1 MKKVIIISV
10 LISIVISACTE
21 DNKTDSQI
29 QRFINPPIDN
39 IKIPF
44 TEHII
49 NAEKGDTTFYET
61 GSFVIFFPNSFIDE
75 NGVIIKGDVKVLF
88 REFNNPIDFYLS
100 GIPMN
105 YDSLGV
111 DYNFESMGMVE
122 ITATQNGKALQVNK
136 ESQPVVNLA
145 SKINNGADN
154 YYFLDTINE
163 RWIYKGKTEITDIL
177 NDITDS
183 SLSEIT
189 DILNDIT
196 DSSLSF
202 SNNNQELIKPR
213 KKTDRPSF
221 DITIEPGSVPELS
234 AYDDL
239 SFEITEYEENY
250 KPEYGNI
257 LWENVIVEKGQR
269 KGTYNVTFEKGTKK
283 VTFET
288 WPVLSDTEY
297 DKAIADYNSKK
308 IESDRKRDSINTAI
322 EQKRVEQKRIE
333 LELERKKIEEYN
345 EIIKARR
352 DSIYLA
358 RKRKAE
364 IQNFVYSKFNID
376 RFGIWN
382 CDDPILQ
389 QGTRIIADFYSDDDE
404 KLELTEFSVAYFDFN
419 GIVKESK
426 MITYLKEQKMK
437 VIAVN
442 DNSFYCSS
450 YDDFNNYLFD
460 TKNNRIKIQLKK
472 NNIPKNY
479 NDLYDIVEK

>member
-1 MKKVIIISV
+1 MKKAIIISV
-10 LISIVISACTE
+10 LISIIISACTG
-21 DNKTDSQI
+21 DNKTGSQI

-44 TEHII
+44 TEDII

-61 GSFVIFFPNSFIDE
+61 GSFVIFPPNSFIDE

-88 REFNNPIDFYLS
+88 REYNNPIDFYLS

-111 DYNFESMGMVE
+111 EYNFESMGMVE

-136 ESQPVVNLA
+136 ESQPEVNLA
-145 SKINNGADN
+145 SRINNGADN

-163 RWIYKGKTEITDIL
+163 KWIYKNKTEKTIIP
-177 NDITDS
+177 NDATDS

-189 DILNDIT
+189 DLWNDIT
-196 DSSLSF
+196 GSSLSF

-213 KKTDRPSF
+213 KKTTRPSF
-221 DITIEPGSVPELS
+221 DITIEPGSVPELL
-234 AYDDL
+234 AYDNL

-250 KPEYGNI
+250 KPEYGDI

-269 KGTYNVTFEKGTKK
+269 KGTYKVTFEKGVKK
-283 VTFET
+283 VSFET
-288 WPVLSDTEY
+288 WPVLSDAEY
-297 DKAIADYNSKK
+297 NKAIADYNNKK
-308 IESDRKRDSINTAI
+308 IESERKRDSINTVI
-322 EQKRVEQKRIE
+322 EQKRIE
-333 LELERKKIEEYN
+333 LDLERKKMKEYN
-345 EIIKARR
+345 ELIMIRARAKR

-358 RKRKAE
+358 RKRKTIIE
-364 IQNFVYSKFNID
+364 KLVYSTFNID

-382 CDDPILQ
+382 CDDPVLQ
-389 QGTRIIADFYSDDDE
+389 QGTRIIADFYSDDNE
-404 KLELTEFSVAYFDFN
+404 KLELIEFSVAYFDFN
-419 GIVKESK
+419 GIVKESE

-442 DNSFYCSS
+442 DNSFYYSS
-450 YDDFNNYLFD
+450 YDDSNDYKID

-472 NNIPKNY
+472 NSIPKNY
-479 NDLYDIVEK
+479 IDLCDQVGN

>member
-1 MKKVIIISV
+1 MKKAIIISV
-10 LISIVISACTE
+10 LISIIISACTE

-39 IKIPF
+39 IRIPF

-61 GSFVIFFPNSFIDE
+61 GSFVIFFPNSFVDK

-111 DYNFESMGMVE
+111 SYNFESMGMVE

-136 ESQPVVNLA
+136 ENQPVVNLA
-145 SKINNGADN
+145 SRINNGADN
-154 YYFLDTINE
+154 SYFLDTINE
-163 RWIYKGKTEITDIL
+163 KWIYKNKTEITDIL
-177 NDITDS
+177 NDNTDS

-189 DILNDIT
+189 DILNDIA
-196 DSSLSF
+196 DSSLSV

-234 AYDDL
+234 AYDNL
-239 SFEITEYEENY
+239 RFEITEYEENY

-269 KGTYNVTFEKGTKK
+269 KGTYKVTFEKGKKK
-283 VTFET
+283 VNFET

-308 IESDRKRDSINTAI
+308 IKSDRKRDSINNLI
-322 EQKRVEQKRIE
+322 EQKEVE
-333 LELERKKIEEYN
+333 LDLERKKVKEY
-345 EIIKARR
+345 IKAIKARR
-352 DSIYLA
+352 DSSYLA
-358 RKRKAE
+358 TKRKTE
-364 IQNFVYSKFNID
+364 IQNFVYSKFSID

-389 QGTRIIADFYSDDDE
+389 QGTRIIADFYSDDNE

-437 VIAVN
+437 VVAVN
-442 DNSFYCSS
+442 ENSFYYSS
-450 YDDFNNYLFD
+450 YDDFNNYLID

-479 NDLYDIVEK
+479 KDLCDLVEK

>member
-1 MKKVIIISV
+1 MKKAIIISV
-10 LISIVISACTE
+10 LISIIISACIE
-21 DNKTDSQI
+21 DHKTDIQI

-49 NAEKGDTTFYET
+49 NAGKGDTTFYET
-61 GSFVIFFPNSFIDE
+61 GSFVIFSPNSFIDK
-75 NGVIIKGDVKVLF
+75 NGVIVKGDVKVLF

-122 ITATQNGKALQVNK
+122 ITAMQNGKALQVNK

-145 SKINNGADN
+145 SRINNGADN

-163 RWIYKGKTEITDIL
+163 KWIYKNKTEITDIP
-177 NDITDS
+177 NDVTDS
-183 SLSEIT
+183 SLSETT
-189 DILNDIT
+189 DLLSAIT

-221 DITIEPGSVPELS
+221 DITIEPGSVPELL
-234 AYDDL
+234 AYDNL

-269 KGTYNVTFEKGTKK
+269 KGTYKVTFEKGTKK

-288 WPVLSDTEY
+288 WPVLSDTGY

-308 IESDRKRDSINTAI
+308 IESDRKRDSINTVI
-322 EQKRVEQKRIE
+322 EQKRLE
-333 LELERKKIEEYN
+333 LELERKKMKEYN
-345 EIIKARR
+345 EFIKIHAKARI

-358 RKRKAE
+358 RKRKNE
-364 IQNFVYSKFNID
+364 ITKLVYSKFNID

-382 CDDPILQ
+382 CDDPVLQ
-389 QGTRIIADFYSDDDE
+389 QGTRIIANFYSDDNE
-404 KLELTEFSVAYFDFN
+404 KLELSEFSVAYFDFN

-442 DNSFYCSS
+442 DNSFYYSS
-450 YDDFNNYLFD
+450 YDDFNNYLID

-479 NDLYDIVEK
+479 NDLCDIVEK